1 MLRRRKM
8 MMLRATILRGMTKKD
23 NNGVRTNL
31 MSTDQDF
38 AWVPQELLTRTCTK
52 SYKDLLRDFI
62 RISRRSSYKDVCKIF
77 SRVSLED
84 LARTGSRAHKDL
96 LRGNHEDLCK
106 IFALGP
112 VQDHARTP
120 FIRRFHQD
128 L

>member
-1 MLRRRKM
+1 MIKRD
-8 MMLRATILRGMTKKD
+8 D
-23 NNGVRTNL
+23 NGARTNI

-77 SRVSLED
+77 SRASLED
-84 LARTGSRAHKDL
+84 LARASSRAHKDL

-112 VQDHARTP
+112 VQDHARTS